1 MVDREE
7 LTTNVINP
15 SESAYF
21 EQDEFSCDSMN
32 LNLPITED
40 YYGSEMSLAPPSQGI
55 QELTEMFGEL
65 GNQHEES
72 ADNQL
77 MTS

>member
-1 MVDREE
+1 MADREE

-40 YYGSEMSLAPPSQGI
+40 FNCSEMSLAPPSQGI

-65 GNQHEES
+65 NNQHDES
-72 ADNQL
+72 ADNQR
-77 MTS
+77 MTQ